1 MAKKFGGF
9 IRMSESIKTKLF
21 PDEMP
26 ELENQD
32 FLSALSVIL
41 DNNPK
46 PQGGD
51 FPDVLTEFELE

>member
-1 MAKKFGGF
+1 
-9 IRMSESIKTKLF
+9 MSESIKTKLF